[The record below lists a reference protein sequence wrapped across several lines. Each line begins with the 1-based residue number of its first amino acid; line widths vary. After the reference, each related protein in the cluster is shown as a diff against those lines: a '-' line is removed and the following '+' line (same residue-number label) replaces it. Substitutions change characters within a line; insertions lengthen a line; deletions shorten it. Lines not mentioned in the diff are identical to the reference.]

1 MCDLLSVIVFNNFEL
16 LQMVDYRRKDSTKNA
31 FKKES
36 LNIERQAI

>member
-16 LQMVDYRRKDSTKNA
+16 LQMVDCRPKDSTKDA

-36 LNIERQAI
+36 LKH